1 MSQAHDPE
9 LYFAEDGAPR
19 SGRFGDIYYSLQ
31 DGLLESRAVFLDGCG
46 LPAAWAGTNVFSVLE
61 LGFGTGLN
69 IIALIERWARN
80 RPAGGHL
87 HVFTIEGFLMT
98 REAAAQALSAWPE
111 LSAFAK
117 QLLGQWPK
125 ARRGFHYM
133 DFPEWGVSVTLALME
148 VRDALDAWGGRADA
162 IFLDGF
168 SPALNPDMWAEDVL
182 MRVAAHAA
190 PGARLATFTVAGF
203 VRRGLQAAGFAV
215 EKRPGYGRKR
225 ERLEAVFPG
234 DRPSASRPRR
244 IAVVG
249 AGIAGAALCHH
260 ARLFGVEADLFDAEG
275 AAAGAS
281 GNAAGLV
288 TPRLDAGHDEV
299 TGLFADA
306 LYYAT
311 ALYGRVAP
319 DAILREGTYLCEG
332 PRDGKR
338 FDKLTQLPQHA
349 EGDVARVAE
358 IPGVA
363 RAGLHFKAAMA
374 VRPPDIV
381 TALLDGQAV
390 QRKSTIDW
398 RSDTGG
404 TITLATDAG
413 EVGGY
418 DAVVLACGAGIF
430 EVIPVQGLQ
439 AVRGQIEQVVCD
451 DRPPAPVSWGGYV
464 VPLNDGYVFG
474 ATHDRD
480 DARTDI
486 RDVDRTRNLELLA
499 KAMPEC
505 AEAAAGL
512 PSRSRAAVRVASRD
526 HLPRAGE
533 IAPGVFVL
541 TGLGGRGLTLA
552 PLMARA
558 IMAEIAG
565 LPGQLPNT
573 VKNLSS
579 PDQPHEGG

>member
-1 MSQAHDPE
+1 MPGDPE

-46 LPAAWAGTNVFSVLE
+46 LPGAWAGGGVFCVLE

-69 IIALIERWARN
+69 IVALIERWARH

-87 HVFTIEGFLMT
+87 HVFTVEGFLMP
-98 REAAAQALSAWPE
+98 RDAAARALSAWPE
-111 LSAFAK
+111 LSAVSDR
-117 QLLGQWPK
+117 LLERWPR

-148 VRDALDAWGGRADA
+148 VHDALDAWDGQADA

-182 MRVAAHAA
+182 LQVAGHAA

-203 VRRGLQAAGFAV
+203 VRRGLQAAGFTV

-234 DRPSASRPRR
+234 DRAPAGRTPKVA
-244 IAVVG
+244 IVG

-260 ARLFGVEADLFDAEG
+260 ARLFGVEADVFDRHG
-275 AAAGAS
+275 PAAGAS

-288 TPRLDAGHDEV
+288 TPRLDAGHGVV

-306 LYYAT
+306 LYYAA
-311 ALYGRVAP
+311 ALYARVAP
-319 DAILREGTYLCEG
+319 GAVLHEGTYLCEG
-332 PRDGKR
+332 PRDGTR
-338 FDKLTQLPQHA
+338 FDGLTRLPQHV
-349 EGDVARVAE
+349 EGDIARAAD

-363 RAGLHFKAAMA
+363 RGGLHFKAALA
-374 VRPPDIV
+374 VRPPQIV
-381 TALLDGQAV
+381 AALLGGQDV
-390 QRKSTIDW
+390 RRESIMDW
-398 RSDTGG
+398 RRDGG
-404 TITLATDAG
+404 RVFLTTDGG
-413 EVGGY
+413 ETTGY

-430 EVIPVQGLQ
+430 ELMPASGLQ
-439 AVRGQIEQVVCD
+439 SVRGQVEQVTID
-451 DRPPAPVSWGGYV
+451 DAPPAPVSWGGYI
-464 VPLNDGYVFG
+464 VPMEGGFLFG

-480 DARTDI
+480 DTASDV
-486 RDVDRTRNLELLA
+486 RDGDRMRNLELLA
-499 KAMPEC
+499 RAMPQR
-505 AEAAAGL
+505 AEAAAKL
-512 PSRSRAAVRVASRD
+512 PMRSRAAVRVASRD
-526 HLPRAGE
+526 HLPRVGE
-533 IAPGVFVL
+533 ITPGVLVL
-541 TGLGGRGLTLA
+541 TGLGGRGLCLA

-558 IMAEIAG
+558 VMARIAG
-565 LPGQLPNT
+565 LPGQLPNM
-573 VKNLSS
+573 VKNLISFQ
-579 PDQPHEGG
+579 QPQGAE